1 MHRRAFLRI
10 AAMGTSALALG
21 QGGGRELQLEGLQQV
36 AIPSTGQK
44 IARVGLGTWQ
54 VFDAGA
60 DAARRAQLA
69 GVLAEFAAAGADVI
83 DSSPMYGTS
92 ESVVGDLLA
101 EAGSRAK
108 FFLATKVWT
117 TGQREGVAQMEDS
130 LRKLRAPKIELMQ
143 IHNLVDWQTQLKTLR
158 AWKEAGRIKYLG
170 LTHYSAGAT
179 AELMRVVKSEK
190 VDFVQYALSLEE
202 REATE
207 GLLKLC
213 ADRGVAF
220 IANRP
225 FGGGGA
231 LGRLRGK
238 PVPALGYDTWAQ
250 LLLAWVLSHP
260 EVTCAIPGTS
270 KVEHL
275 RDNLGAARRPAPDA
289 ALRRKIEE
297 AWKTA

>member
-1 MHRRAFLRI
+1 MHRRDFLRV
-10 AAMGTSALALG
+10 AALGTGALAF
-21 QGGGRELQLEGLQQV
+21 RPEAPAAEAPLQRA
-36 AIPSTGQK
+36 AIPASGQK
-44 IARVGLGTWQ
+44 VARVGLGTWQ
-54 VFDAGA
+54 VFDVGA

-69 GVLAEFAAAGADVI
+69 AVLAEFAAAGADVI
-83 DSSPMYGTS
+83 DSSPMYGTA
-92 ESVVGDLLA
+92 ETVLGDLMA
-101 EAGSRAK
+101 EAGSRGK
-108 FFLATKVWT
+108 FFVATKVWT

-130 LRKLRAPKIELMQ
+130 LRKLRTPKLELMQ

-158 AWKEAGRIKYLG
+158 AWQEQGRIRHLG
-170 LTHYSAGAT
+170 ITHYSAGAT
-179 AELMRVVKSEK
+179 AELMRVVRSEK

-207 GLLKLC
+207 GLLQLC
-213 ADRGVAF
+213 AERGVAF

-238 PVPALGYDTWAQ
+238 PLPALGYDSWAQ
-250 LLLAWVLSHP
+250 LLLAWVLSFP

-275 RDNLGAARRPAPDA
+275 RDNLAAARRPAPEA
-289 ALRRKIEE
+289 GLRRKMEE
-297 AWKTA
+297 AWKAA

>member
-1 MHRRAFLRI
+1 MHRREFLRI
-10 AAMGTSALALG
+10 AALGTSALALG
-21 QGGGRELQLEGLQQV
+21 QEAPLAPLQRA
-36 AIPSTGQK
+36 AIPATGQK

-69 GVLAEFAAAGADVI
+69 AVLGEFAAAGADVI

-92 ESVVGDLLA
+92 ETVVGDLLA
-101 EAGSRAK
+101 EAGARSK

-158 AWKEAGRIKYLG
+158 AWKDGGRIKYLG

-207 GLLKLC
+207 GLLTLC
-213 ADRGVAF
+213 AERGVAF

-231 LGRLRGK
+231 LARLRGK
-238 PVPALGYDTWAQ
+238 PVPALGYDSWAQ

-275 RDNLGAARRPAPDA
+275 RDNLQAARRPVPDT
-289 ALRRKIEE
+289 ALRRRIEE
-297 AWKTA
+297 AWKAA